1 MSKTKGFQG
10 RGQAPCTCENFYAKQ
25 ILDRAIRCLNW
36 SLQIASNRIG
46 RAQNRVTRRDLSFM
60 RLHAV
65 GFQAPGFTA
74 QVKPPWAL
82 VTGLCVAAPLF
93 QIEWPTKPLS
103 FRCLQC
109 FVDKLFWN
117 IGSSPS
123 FSSFSFTFALLI
135 LVCRGVSGR

>member
-1 MSKTKGFQG
+1 MSKAKGFQG
-10 RGQAPCTCENFYAKQ
+10 CSQAPCTCENFYAKQ

-82 VTGLCVAAPLF
+82 VTGLCVAAPLL

-103 FRCLQC
+103 FGCLQC
-109 FVDKLFWN
+109 LVDELFWN
-117 IGSSPS
+117 VGTSPS
-123 FSSFSFTFALLI
+123 FPTLPFSLAFLMVIDPCAPW
-135 LVCRGVSGR
+135 R